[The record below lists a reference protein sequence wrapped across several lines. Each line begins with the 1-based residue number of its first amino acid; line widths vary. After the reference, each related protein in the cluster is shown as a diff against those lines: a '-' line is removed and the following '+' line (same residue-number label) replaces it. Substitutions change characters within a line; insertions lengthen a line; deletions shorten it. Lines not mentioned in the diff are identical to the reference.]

1 MDRIRVITLL
11 ALLGL
16 FGLPAVLHAQANS
29 PDVEGSIADS
39 ARGTLKSFPWYD
51 AQTGEL
57 KRIDVKPPGDVKNRD
72 SKWLF
77 QNPNWRMPDWAYLI
91 LRIVAWTVLVMLITS
106 VAYFLAKAFMSL
118 EGGFDGSSGSNEDI
132 SLSGDV
138 DRVDALPFQLKRPRG
153 DLLAEAQRL
162 YDEGQYDEAMIY
174 LYSYQLVQLDKSQ
187 VIRLTR
193 GKTNRQY
200 LREVR
205 RRSNLF
211 ELMQLSMVTFEDVFF
226 GDHSLDRSGFEL
238 CWTQLDEFHHQL
250 DPQHALA

>member
-1 MDRIRVITLL
+1 
-11 ALLGL
+11 
-16 FGLPAVLHAQANS
+16 
-29 PDVEGSIADS
+29 
-39 ARGTLKSFPWYD
+39 
-51 AQTGEL
+51 
-57 KRIDVKPPGDVKNRD
+57 
-72 SKWLF
+72 
-77 QNPNWRMPDWAYLI
+77 
-91 LRIVAWTVLVMLITS
+91 
-106 VAYFLAKAFMSL
+106 MSW
-118 EGGFDGSSGSNEDI
+118 EGGYDGATASGEDLL
-132 SLSGDV
+132 LSGDV

-162 YDEGQYDEAMIY
+162 YDEGRYAEAMIY

-205 RRSNLF
+205 RSSKLF
-211 ELMQLSMVTFEDVFF
+211 ELMQRSMVTFEDVFF
-226 GDHSLDRSGFEL
+226 GDHELDRSGFEL

>member
-1 MDRIRVITLL
+1 MRIITLVS
-11 ALLGL
+11 LLGL
-16 FGLPAVLHAQANS
+16 LWLPGLAYPQANS
-29 PDVEGSIADS
+29 AANEEAVEAASDS
-39 ARGTLKSFPWYD
+39 LANFPWYD
-51 AQTGEL
+51 AETEGL
-57 KRIDVKPPGDVKNRD
+57 KRLEAMPPRDVKNRD
-72 SKWLF
+72 SKWIF
-77 QNPNWRMPDWAYLI
+77 TPPTWSMPDWLYLLLKIAVWTLLVVLIAGIAYL
-91 LRIVAWTVLVMLITS
+91 
-106 VAYFLAKAFMSL
+106 LAKTFMNLDESFA
-118 EGGFDGSSGSNEDI
+118 GASRPDEDL

-162 YDEGQYDEAMIY
+162 YDEGRYAEAMIY

-187 VIRLTR
+187 VIRLAR

-211 ELMQLSMVTFEDVFF
+211 ELMQRSMVTFEDVFF
-226 GDHSLDRSGFEL
+226 GNYPLDRSGFES

-250 DPQHALA
+250 DPEHALA

>member
-1 MDRIRVITLL
+1 MDRIRIITLIS
-11 ALLGL
+11 LLGL
-16 FGLPAVLHAQANS
+16 IGLPVVAYAQATS
-29 PDVEGSIADS
+29 PATEEPVAGAAGDS
-39 ARGTLKSFPWYD
+39 LAGFPWYD
-51 AQTGEL
+51 AETGEL
-57 KRIDVKPPGDVKNRD
+57 KRLDVKPPEDVKNRD

-77 QNPNWRMPDWAYLI
+77 TKPNWSIPDWVYVL
-91 LRIVAWTVLVMLITS
+91 LRILAWTILVCLIS
-106 VAYFLAKAFMSL
+106 ALAYFLVKAFMSW
-118 EGGFDGSSGSNEDI
+118 EGGYDGATASGEDLL
-132 SLSGDV
+132 LSGDV

-162 YDEGQYDEAMIY
+162 YDEGRYAEAMIY

-205 RRSNLF
+205 RSSKLF
-211 ELMQLSMVTFEDVFF
+211 ELMQRSMVTFEDVFF
-226 GDHSLDRSGFEL
+226 GDHELDRFGFEL